1 MNPFIDDDVSTSG
14 IMNAP
19 STHRRRS
26 TNPFADSADD
36 DNSCG
41 VNNSQEVNTR
51 SPKRNSTNETGGKTS
66 ATEISSNP
74 FDNEIVRSQA
84 NNSFDQHSTQN
95 MSNSPEAKRNAGKIP
110 AALPSTKRKSS
121 LLSGQGPID
130 VSILKEDEKKM
141 ILMGVSVQAAQ
152 NSLQN
157 TTSLNNAID
166 SLKAM
171 ANSMHGKKTNVW
183 APPFQLRITDSE
195 VNSTSGKKPFTEY
208 SVLGMRLPS
217 VCAINRLQL
226 VHLFF
231 SIMHCV
237 CVCVCCVCG
246 CSHAKGV
253 EQHLCGEEEILSLLR
268 VEQLSAER
276 SGRPDP
282 HWSAVRIR

>member
-1 MNPFIDDDVSTSG
+1 
-14 IMNAP
+14 
-19 STHRRRS
+19 
-26 TNPFADSADD
+26 
-36 DNSCG
+36 
-41 VNNSQEVNTR
+41 
-51 SPKRNSTNETGGKTS
+51 
-66 ATEISSNP
+66 
-74 FDNEIVRSQA
+74 
-84 NNSFDQHSTQN
+84 

-208 SVLGMRLPS
+208 SVLVMPRGSNSTFVVKKRYSHFCELNNSLQKDLAALTPTGLQFAFVDSRYQMFKPNAEVRREMLNAWLIGIVYDSNFMLTSSIFYKLTDFFDYFDNIIKDDIVRGVS
-217 VCAINRLQL
+217 VPT
-226 VHLFF
+226 LF
-231 SIMHCV
+231 
-237 CVCVCCVCG
+237 
-246 CSHAKGV
+246 
-253 EQHLCGEEEILSLLR
+253 R
-268 VEQLSAER
+268 
-276 SGRPDP
+276 
-282 HWSAVRIR
+282 